1 VRRGGEARVEC
12 VIEDEGPGFDAA
24 DLPHVF
30 EPFFTR
36 RHGGTGL
43 GLPIVYRIV
52 SDHGGSI
59 VASNRPG
66 GGARITVG
74 LPVAGPR

>member
-1 VRRGGEARVEC
+1 VRRGGEARLEC
-12 VIEDEGPGFDAA
+12 VVEDQGPGFKPD

-43 GLPIVYRIV
+43 GLSIVYRVV

-59 VASNRPG
+59 DARNRPG
-66 GGARITVG
+66 GGACITVG
-74 LPVAGPR
+74 LPLAGGR